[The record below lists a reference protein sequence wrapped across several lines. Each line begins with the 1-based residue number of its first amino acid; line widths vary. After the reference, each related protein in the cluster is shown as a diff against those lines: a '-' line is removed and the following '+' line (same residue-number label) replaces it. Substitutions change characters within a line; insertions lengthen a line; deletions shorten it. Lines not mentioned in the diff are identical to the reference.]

1 MLKDLFHS
9 VEKGVIAKKFHNTI
23 IELTVDMCKK
33 IRNVYRIDKVALS
46 GGVFQN
52 NILILGTVKKL
63 QEEGFKVYTH
73 SKIPCNDGGVSLG
86 QLIIGNYNIFKDKL
100 L

>member
-1 MLKDLFHS
+1 
-9 VEKGVIAKKFHNTI
+9 
-23 IELTVDMCKK
+23 MCKK